1 MSSLEDEHLLSR
13 EEGTLSARDEDCIK
27 QAESNNKTD
36 QEEELPL
43 NVKIKASM
51 MLAISA
57 FWAASMSLI
66 VNVLAKYG
74 IDWAVVTFSC
84 GLSGSVICWCG
95 ILKTATFEEISKNY
109 TNMGISGVISRTLLG
124 GMCVT
129 SAFFALNYM
138 DLADAN
144 VLMFTLPLWAGMFGA
159 FFGGKRWDFTTT
171 TISLVGLCGVI
182 LIVRP
187 GFIPIIGE
195 SSNNRNTWYG
205 EVSALAFGISNGL
218 ASVLI
223 GMFDRQ
229 YNPFVITATYFMHGS
244 LVYGLICMFI
254 TNDFSENI
262 STKSYGSLAAIGL
275 LMFVSMELRNR
286 GLGMAG
292 KDTSLANILY
302 LEIAF
307 AYFWDIVYLKNE
319 FNGYSFAGCMLIVG
333 SAAIVAMRL
342 NSNME
347 SNAKDGRV
355 VG

>member
-1 MSSLEDEHLLSR
+1 M
-13 EEGTLSARDEDCIK
+13 
-27 QAESNNKTD
+27 
-36 QEEELPL
+36 EL
-43 NVKIKASM
+43 
-51 MLAISA
+51 
-57 FWAASMSLI
+57 
-66 VNVLAKYG
+66 
-74 IDWAVVTFSC
+74 
-84 GLSGSVICWCG
+84 
-95 ILKTATFEEISKNY
+95 
-109 TNMGISGVISRTLLG
+109 
-124 GMCVT
+124 
-129 SAFFALNYM
+129 
-138 DLADAN
+138 
-144 VLMFTLPLWAGMFGA
+144 

-195 SSNNRNTWYG
+195 SSNDRNTWYG

-254 TNDFSENI
+254 TNGFSKNI

-286 GLGMAG
+286 GLRKAG

-333 SAAIVAMRL
+333 SAVIVAMRL